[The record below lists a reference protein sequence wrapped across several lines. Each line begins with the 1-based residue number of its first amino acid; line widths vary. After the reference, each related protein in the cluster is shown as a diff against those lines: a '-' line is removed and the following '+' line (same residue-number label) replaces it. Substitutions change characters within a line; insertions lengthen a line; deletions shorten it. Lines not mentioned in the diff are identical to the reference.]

1 MPRPKQFDPD
11 AALDRAVEV
20 FWTHGYDGTSVQTLV
35 DGLGISRSSLYDT
48 FGDKDRLFLAALDRY
63 RSRQTRALREALS
76 ADGPALDALRA
87 FFHDAAARAADAQGP
102 AGCFLANAAAERAH
116 CCGATAKRV
125 DVNRRR
131 MAETLREA
139 VARAQAEG
147 DVPASRDADA
157 AAHHLLVVAFG
168 LNAAAQAGATAD
180 ALRAAADAALDA
192 LAA

>member
-63 RSRQTRALREALS
+63 RSRQTRALRDAL
-76 ADGPALDALRA
+76 GTGQPALAALRA
-87 FFHDAAARAADAQGP
+87 FFHEVAARAASASGP
-102 AGCFLANAAAERAH
+102 AGCFMANAAAERAH

-125 DVNRRR
+125 DINRQH

-147 DVPASRDADA
+147 DVPAAHDPA
-157 AAHHLLVVAFG
+157 AAAQHLLVVAYG
-168 LNAAAQAGATAD
+168 LNAAAQAGADAD
-180 ALRAAADAALDA
+180 ALHAAAHAALGA
-192 LAA
+192 LA

>member
-20 FWTHGYDGTSVQTLV
+20 FWTHGYDGTSVQALV

-63 RSRQTRALREALS
+63 RTRQTRALREALG
-76 ADGPALDALRA
+76 ADQPALAALRA
-87 FFHDAAARAADAQGP
+87 FFHDAATRAASAAGP

-125 DVNRRR
+125 CANRTS

-147 DVPASRDADA
+147 DVAATRDADA
-157 AAHHLLVVAFG
+157 SAQHLLVVAYG
-168 LNAAAQAGATAD
+168 LNAAAQAGAPAET
-180 ALRAAADAALDA
+180 LHAAAAAALDA

>member
-20 FWTHGYDGTSVQTLV
+20 FWTHGYDGTSVQALV

-63 RSRQTRALREALS
+63 RTRQTRALREALS
-76 ADGPALDALRA
+76 SDRPALAALRA
-87 FFHDAAARAADAQGP
+87 FFQAAAERAAEATGP
-102 AGCFLANAAAERAH
+102 AGCFMANAAAERAH

-125 DVNRRR
+125 TLNRER
-131 MAETLREA
+131 MAEALRDA
-139 VARAQAEG
+139 VARAQEEG
-147 DVPASRDADA
+147 DVPAGADPA
-157 AAHHLLVVAFG
+157 AAAQHLLVVAYG
-168 LNAAAQAGATAD
+168 LNAAAQAGAGAD
-180 ALRAAADAALDA
+180 HLRAAADAALDA